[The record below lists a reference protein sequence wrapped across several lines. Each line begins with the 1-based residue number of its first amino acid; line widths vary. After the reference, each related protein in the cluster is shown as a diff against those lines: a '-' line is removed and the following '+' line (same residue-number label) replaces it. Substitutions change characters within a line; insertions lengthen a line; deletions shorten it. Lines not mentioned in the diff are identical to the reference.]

1 MGGSIETPPKSS
13 FFRWIGTL
21 VLCINKFTMPRYG
34 KSTLAHPTLEA
45 ATRELG
51 NIRQA
56 LDLAAIVAVTDPT
69 GTIIHVNDK
78 FCSIS
83 QYSREEL
90 LGQNHRII
98 NSGYHPREFFI
109 SMWKTISSGKVWEA
123 EICNRAKD
131 GSIYW
136 VYTTIVPFLDELNKP
151 YQYVS
156 IRFEI
161 TQIKTAQ
168 VQLKDYSL
176 KLERSNQELQD
187 FASVA
192 AHDLQEPLRKILTF
206 GDRLRLKYS
215 SDLPQ
220 EGVDYLERMVSA
232 AGRMRRLI
240 DDLLSFARIHTK
252 TQPFAKVDLNHVVT
266 EVLSDL
272 EIRIEQSGAKIEV
285 ATLPTIDAD
294 ESQMRQVFQN
304 LISNALKFHKP
315 NVAPHVTVTCH
326 NNFNKTEI
334 KITDNGI
341 GFEEKYLDRIFTIF
355 QRLHGRQEYEGTGVG
370 LAVVRRIVERHRGI
384 VTAHSHLNEG
394 SEFLICLP
402 IHQPKDS

>member
-1 MGGSIETPPKSS
+1 
-13 FFRWIGTL
+13 
-21 VLCINKFTMPRYG
+21 MPRYG